1 MFGQTAD
8 AVVRVRSSRQIQD
21 VSASLEQLG
30 WIVSAPSQSP
40 AICGNDLADQNAA
53 YHFRIQLDSS
63 FVPGNGSLGVRVMD
77 IDEIVSI
84 SYLTFEFLHS
94 PPIIDV
100 NHPLTYPMLVY

>member
-53 YHFRIQLDSS
+53 YHFDTTRLLLRSGQWYFRSQ
-63 FVPGNGSLGVRVMD
+63 
-77 IDEIVSI
+77 
-84 SYLTFEFLHS
+84 SYGHR
-94 PPIIDV
+94 
-100 NHPLTYPMLVY
+100 